1 MDRQPAA
8 YLRRSY
14 VDPSS
19 PGDISL
25 EAQRAAVE
33 RLAHRD
39 GHNGN
44 VREYSDWGV
53 SADVAKSA
61 KRTAYTQLLAD
72 MEAGAVSA
80 VYAFDVD
87 RLYRDP
93 RDLFRLQDAAQ
104 AHQVRIVTT
113 GGELAIGDGDDPGA
127 EAFAIIGSVFGGL
140 ELKKAKKRAR
150 AALEARRAR
159 GDVFGHPAL
168 GFRHVKAENGA
179 IVAVKDES
187 ANLEPIRRAY
197 LEAGTVLGATKL
209 LNERGIPTVRRGRWS
224 LSMVQR
230 TIARH
235 WPELLPPKGA
245 SGKRIRAASVLSQL
259 VKCHCGNV
267 MTPNNIRGQMY
278 CSRAVTLG
286 RERHGRYNVLQAP
299 IVEWVK
305 QEAGRF
311 RVPFDVVTLAA
322 ETEQRR
328 QALQEQRER
337 VGLARVEG
345 LLTREAAKAKA
356 DAIDAELAELEVRE
370 QAIDLPGEI
379 PWAAPTAQ
387 LNAFLRAIWEYV
399 ELDADMRPARAEWRV
414 PEWRAELPSGG
425 KVPATT

>member
-14 VDPSS
+14 VDLNS

-44 VREYSDWGV
+44 VREYSDWGI

-93 RDLFRLQDAAQ
+93 RDLMRLQDAAQ

-113 GGELAIGDGDDPGA
+113 AGELAIGDGDDPGA
-127 EAFAIIGSVFGGL
+127 EAFAFIGSVFGRM
-140 ELKKAKKRAR
+140 ELQKAKKRAR

-168 GFRHVKAENGA
+168 GFRHVKADNGA

-197 LEAGTVLGATKL
+197 LDAGTVLGATKL
-209 LNERGIPTVRRGRWS
+209 LNERGIPTPRGKRWA

-259 VKCHCGNV
+259 VKCHCGHV
-267 MTPNNIRGQMY
+267 MTPNNARGQLY
-278 CSRAVTLG
+278 CSRAVTIG
-286 RERHGRYNVLQAP
+286 RDRHGAYNTTQAP
-299 IVEWVK
+299 ILEWAK
-305 QEAGRF
+305 AEAAHLA
-311 RVPFDVVTLAA
+311 VPGDVVTLAA

-328 QALQEQRER
+328 QALAEQRDR
-337 VGLARVEG
+337 IGLAVVDG
-345 LLTREAAKAKA
+345 LLSRDAAKAKGE
-356 DAIDAELAELEVRE
+356 AIDAELAELEVRE
-370 QAIDLPGEI
+370 QAFDIPREI
-379 PWAAPTAQ
+379 PWDAPAAA
-387 LNAFLRAIWEYV
+387 LNAVLRALWSHIQ
-399 ELDADMRPARAEWRV
+399 LDDQMQPTEAVWRV
-414 PEWRAELPSGG
+414 PEWR
-425 KVPATT
+425 V

>member
-8 YLRRSY
+8 YLRRSF

-25 EAQRAAVE
+25 EAQRAAVT

-53 SADVAKSA
+53 SADVAKSK
-61 KRTAYTQLLAD
+61 KRTAYTQLLGD
-72 MEAGAVSA
+72 MEAGLVSA

-93 RDLFRLQDAAQ
+93 RDLMRLQDAAQ

-127 EAFAIIGSVFGGL
+127 EAFAFIGSVFGRM
-140 ELKKAKKRAR
+140 ELQKAKKRAR
-150 AALEARRAR
+150 AAQEARRAR

-168 GFRHVKAENGA
+168 GFRHVRAENGA
-179 IVAVKDES
+179 IVAIRDES

-197 LEAGTVLGATKL
+197 LDAGTVLGATKL
-209 LNERGIPTVRRGRWS
+209 LNERGIPTPRGKRWA

-245 SGKRIRAASVLSQL
+245 SGKRIRAASILSQL
-259 VKCHCGNV
+259 VRCHCGNV
-267 MTPNNIRGQMY
+267 MTPNNVRGQLY
-278 CSRAVTLG
+278 CSRAVTIG
-286 RERHGRYNVLQAP
+286 RNRHGAYNTLQAP

-305 QEAGRF
+305 AEAGHL
-311 RVPFDVVTLAA
+311 RVPGDVVTLAA

-328 QALQEQRER
+328 QALHEQRER
-337 VGLARVEG
+337 IGLAVVDG
-345 LLTREAAKAKA
+345 LLSRVAAKAKA
-356 DAIDAELAELEVRE
+356 DAIDTELAELDLRE
-370 QAIDLPGEI
+370 QALDIPSEI
-379 PWAAPTAQ
+379 PWSAPPAA
-387 LNAFLRAIWEYV
+387 LNAVLRALFEYI
-399 ELDADMRPARAEWRV
+399 ELGADMRPIRAEWRV
-414 PEWRAELPSGG
+414 PEWR
-425 KVPATT
+425 V

>member
-1 MDRQPAA
+1 MDRHPAA

-14 VDPSS
+14 VDPNS

-25 EAQRAAVE
+25 EAQRAAVA

-44 VREYSDWGV
+44 VAEYSDWGV

-72 MEAGAVSA
+72 MEAGSVSA

-93 RDLFRLQDAAQ
+93 RDLMRLQDAAQ
-104 AHQVRIVTT
+104 RHQVRIVTT

-127 EAFAIIGSVFGGL
+127 EAFAFIGSVFGRM
-140 ELKKAKKRAR
+140 ELQKAKKRAR
-150 AALEARRAR
+150 AAREARRAR

-168 GFRHVKAENGA
+168 GFRHVRAENGA

-197 LEAGTVLGATKL
+197 LDAGTVLGATKL
-209 LNERGIPTVRRGRWS
+209 LNARGIPTVRGKRWS

-259 VKCHCGNV
+259 VRCHCGNV
-267 MTPNNIRGQMY
+267 MTPNNVRGQLY
-278 CSRAVTLG
+278 CSRAVTIG
-286 RERHGRYNVLQAP
+286 RDRHGRYNALQAP
-299 IVEWVK
+299 IVEWAKV
-305 QEAGRF
+305 EAGRLV
-311 RVPFDVVTLAA
+311 VPGDVVTLAA
-322 ETEQRR
+322 ETDQRR
-328 QALQEQRER
+328 QALAEQRER
-337 VGLARVEG
+337 IGLAVVDG
-345 LLTREAAKAKA
+345 LLSRDAAKAKA
-356 DAIDAELAELEVRE
+356 DAIDAELGALDTRE
-370 QAIDLPGEI
+370 QIVAIPALD
-379 PWAAPTAQ
+379 WSRDAKDV
-387 LNAFLRAIWEYV
+387 NAVLRAIWEHV
-399 ELDADMRPARAEWRV
+399 ELGADMRPIRAEWRV
-414 PEWRAELPSGG
+414 PEWRAS
-425 KVPATT
+425 

>member
-1 MDRQPAA
+1 MDRHPAA

-44 VREYSDWGV
+44 IVEYSDWGI
-53 SADVAKSA
+53 SADVAKAA
-61 KRTAYTQLLAD
+61 KRTAYTRLLAD
-72 MEAGAVSA
+72 MEAGTVSA

-104 AHQVRIVTT
+104 PHQVRIVTT
-113 GGELAIGDGDDPGA
+113 SGELAIGGGDDPTA
-127 EAFAIIGSVFGGL
+127 EAFAIIGSVFGGM

-150 AALEARRAR
+150 AAQEARRAR

-168 GFRHVKAENGA
+168 GFRHVRAENGA

-197 LEAGTVLGATKL
+197 LDAGTVLGATKL
-209 LNERGIPTVRRGRWS
+209 LNARGIPTVRRGCWS

-245 SGKRIRAASVLSQL
+245 SGKRIRATSILSQL
-259 VKCHCGNV
+259 VRCHCGNV
-267 MTPNNIRGQMY
+267 MTPNNVRGQLY
-278 CSRAVTLG
+278 CSRAVTIG
-286 RERHGRYNVLQAP
+286 RDRHGRYNVLQAP
-299 IVEWVK
+299 IVEWVRA
-305 QEAGRF
+305 EAGRLAI
-311 RVPFDVVTLAA
+311 PYDAVTLAA
-322 ETEQRR
+322 EAEQRR
-328 QALQEQRER
+328 QALHEQRER
-337 VGLARVEG
+337 VGLAFADG
-345 LLTREAAKAKA
+345 HLSRETAKAKGE
-356 DAIDAELAELEVRE
+356 AIDAELAELEVRE
-370 QAIDLPGEI
+370 QAFDIPREI
-379 PWAAPTAQ
+379 PWTAPPAE
-387 LNAFLRAIWEYV
+387 LNAVLRALFEFV
-399 ELDADMRPARAEWRV
+399 ELDAGMQPIAAVWRV
-414 PEWRAELPSGG
+414 PEWRAP
-425 KVPATT
+425 